1 MRSFATAAVLGA
13 VLLAAAPA
21 AAQVPGVE
29 IKLNP
34 RIGLYVPVTDLG
46 EFTGTG
52 GTTTVKMD
60 NSLAIGL
67 GAELQLAA
75 LPFGIRANLD
85 YATGSK
91 VNTETGG
98 VEEEGSETTLL
109 AVVGDLV
116 FRPLPRIIVLQPYLF
131 AGGGLKQYD
140 VETEGAASFASESD
154 PTVHLGFGLDFG
166 LGPLALNAE
175 LSDYISW
182 FELSDTSDESE
193 IQHDLFVTVG
203 FSIGLL

>member
-1 MRSFATAAVLGA
+1 MRSFVTAALAGA

-21 AAQVPGVE
+21 AAQVPGIE

-34 RIGLYVPVTDLG
+34 RIGLYVQVTDLG
-46 EFTGTG
+46 EVTGTG
-52 GTTTVKMD
+52 WTTTVKMD
-60 NSLAIGL
+60 NSLALGL

-75 LPFGIRANLD
+75 VPFGIRANLD
-85 YATGSK
+85 YATGSR

-98 VEEEGSETTLL
+98 VEQEGAETTLL

-116 FRPLPRIIVLQPYLF
+116 FRPLPRIVVLQPYLF

-140 VETEGAASFASESD
+140 FQTESADSFESESD
-154 PTVHLGFGLDFG
+154 PTVHLGFGVDFG

-182 FELSDTSDESE
+182 FDISDTGDDSE
-193 IQHDLFVTVG
+193 MQHDLFVAVG